1 MLGGPTSHIVTT
13 WNTWNCSFDPDD
25 APLHRF
31 SINWVFVLIDFIIH
45 YFPWKCVFIVN
56 FNYWLS
62 TFEKCAFKT
71 LSLIIWLID
80 LFWFKY
86 PFLETL
92 AEGRSKVKDA
102 KTNNVPVVE
111 KEFLA
116 GVKTEGV
123 VSMIKQH
130 TISEWGHEVEEKIQ
144 KARAASEAVN
154 LKSGGKCLSIVTVI
168 IYH

>member
-1 MLGGPTSHIVTT
+1 MKMCFV
-13 WNTWNCSFDPDD
+13 CQFD
-25 APLHRF
+25 
-31 SINWVFVLIDFIIH
+31 
-45 YFPWKCVFIVN
+45 
-56 FNYWLS
+56 YWLS

-71 LSLIIWLID
+71 QFYLSLIIWLID
-80 LFWFKY
+80 LFWFKS

-154 LKSGGKCLSIVTVI
+154 LKSGGKF
-168 IYH
+168 